1 MNYQTKNSKGYIY
14 EVNGS
19 KKFMSQFTQ
28 QS

>member
-1 MNYQTKNSKGYIY
+1 MNYQTRNFKGYLY